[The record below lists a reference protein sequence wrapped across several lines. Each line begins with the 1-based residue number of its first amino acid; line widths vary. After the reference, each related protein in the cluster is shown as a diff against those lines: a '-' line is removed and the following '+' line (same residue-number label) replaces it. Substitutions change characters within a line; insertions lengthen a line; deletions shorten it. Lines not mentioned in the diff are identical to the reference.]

1 MDSSTQ
7 RGFPDLLSDMVTQAS
22 SLFRSEVRL
31 VRAEVDQKI
40 SQATSGATLA
50 LIGAVLLMPA
60 LVILMTAGVAAL
72 VEAGM
77 SDAVAALLVGG
88 GGLAIG
94 AILLFIG
101 VNKLKAE
108 NLSPTATISQLR
120 SDASLAKDQVRT

>member
-101 VNKLKAE
+101 LNKLKAE

>member
-72 VEAGM
+72 VDAGM
-77 SDAVAALLVGG
+77 SNAVAALLVGG